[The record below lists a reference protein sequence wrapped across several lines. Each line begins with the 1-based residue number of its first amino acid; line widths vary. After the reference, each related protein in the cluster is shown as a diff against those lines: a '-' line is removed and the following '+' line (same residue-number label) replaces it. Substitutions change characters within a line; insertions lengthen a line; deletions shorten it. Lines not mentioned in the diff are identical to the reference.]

1 MWGIV
6 DQGQDAAE
14 NDTRGRR
21 LLGVV
26 VALGVLVRLI
36 FLALSGE
43 LELWGD
49 EAHYVQLA
57 AMWSRFGFYMGSP
70 EYLWPPVYPAFLT
83 LCIRFFG
90 EYGIA
95 AAKVCQVLLSG
106 VVGASVVLLAWRLFS
121 YRAALVAG
129 LLWAGYLPLIGYTHL
144 LWPETLFLCFL
155 LPAVYLFT
163 TLLGSELSPRQTR
176 VRLVVVGALLGLA
189 ILTKEAALPLPLLL
203 GLLLIGSKSRDPLGL
218 RTIRAAVLI
227 LSTVAV
233 ALPWTLRNAEVYGRW
248 VVGGPTLGRNMLW
261 GVNSDYINFD
271 YTRPGM
277 VAIVASQGSFRRWL
291 IEPPP
296 DSGWKQSGAAN
307 LIDRSKENVHQGLRF
322 ARSHP
327 GFYLRSRVKRL
338 ADWLTPMSYFDR
350 HYRRG
355 LYQGWLGKT
364 GVRRALIPISVLSTM
379 LVIAAALP
387 GLFLILPGATHRM
400 LMAVVFLTFLVPVA
414 ITAISRYRVPAE
426 PFMLVLA
433 AGLVA
438 SASDRRRP
446 RRWEWVAVI
455 SGWAALV
462 TLWLINAKEVW
473 IEMAR
478 VW

>member
-1 MWGIV
+1 
-6 DQGQDAAE
+6 
-14 NDTRGRR
+14 
-21 LLGVV
+21 
-26 VALGVLVRLI
+26 LVRLI

-189 ILTKEAALPLPLLL
+189 ILTKEAALPLPLIF
-203 GLLLIGSKSRDPLGL
+203 GLIFMSSRSRGAFGL
-218 RTIRAAVLI
+218 RTIRAALLV
-227 LSTVAV
+227 LSTVV
-233 ALPWTLRNAEVYGRW
+233 VVLPWTLRNAEVYGRW
-248 VVGGPTLGRNMLW
+248 VVGGSTLGQNMFW
-261 GVNSDYINFD
+261 GVRARYINFD
-271 YTRPGM
+271 YTGSGM
-277 VAIVASQGSFRRWL
+277 EKIVASEGPFRRWL
-291 IEPPP
+291 LEPPP
-296 DSGWKQSGAAN
+296 DSAWRQSRAPN
-307 LIDRSKENVHQGLRF
+307 LIDRSNENVQRGLGF
-322 ARSHP
+322 ARSFP
-327 GFYLRSRVKRL
+327 GFYLRTRVKRL
-338 ADWLTPMSYFDR
+338 ADWVTPLSFFDR
-350 HYRRG
+350 HYRRR
-355 LYQGWLGKT
+355 LYQGRLDLI
-364 GVRRALIPISVLSTM
+364 GVRRTLIGLSVLSTM
-379 LVIAAALP
+379 LVMAAALP
-387 GLFLILPGATHRM
+387 GLFWVLPGGTHRV
-400 LMAVVFLTFLVPVA
+400 LLAIVFLVFLVPVA
-414 ITAISRYRVPAE
+414 IIAMSRYRVPVE
-426 PFMLVLA
+426 PLMLVLT
-433 AGLVA
+433 AGFVA
-438 SASDRRRP
+438 SAGKWRNP
-446 RRWEWVAVI
+446 RRWEWAAVI
-455 SGWAALV
+455 CGWVALAV
-462 TLWLINAKEVW
+462 LWLVNAKEVW
-473 IEMAR
+473 IEVVR
-478 VW
+478 FL